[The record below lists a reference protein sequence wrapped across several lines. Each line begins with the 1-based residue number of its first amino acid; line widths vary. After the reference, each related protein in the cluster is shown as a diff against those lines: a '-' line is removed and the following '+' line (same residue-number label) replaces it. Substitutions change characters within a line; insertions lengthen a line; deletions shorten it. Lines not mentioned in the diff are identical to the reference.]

1 MPYLP
6 SNPGLEALGFFE
18 VIVQE
23 FARVHDGAGHDSRV
37 GYVVGNRLL
46 IANSKTM
53 LISFEIFPLAIPYR
67 LLMFVEA
74 PVSWLLFR

>member
-1 MPYLP
+1 MFKLI
-6 SNPGLEALGFFE
+6 FE
-18 VIVQE
+18 E
-23 FARVHDGAGHDSRV
+23 FVRMHDGVCNRKV